1 MVDMNCFVIFF
12 FRWNEVLR
20 TQLVA
25 ILTKVMN
32 FEYFFFLDKLC
43 FISGYV
49 LKAVCERF

>member
-1 MVDMNCFVIFF
+1 M
-12 FRWNEVLR
+12 LR

-32 FEYFFFLDKLC
+32 FELYFFFFLEKLS

-49 LKAVCERF
+49 LKAVCVAVNIVLKLSR

>member
-1 MVDMNCFVIFF
+1 M
-12 FRWNEVLR
+12 LR

-32 FEYFFFLDKLC
+32 FEYFFFLDKLS

-49 LKAVCERF
+49 LKAVCVAVNIVLKLSR